1 MLAGLQP
8 LKLEVASVMAV
19 AADLLVMEMALASV
33 SALANVS
40 DWLDAR
46 DGKLTEFQNVH
57 FGSFSVSV
65 GGWETLKV

>member
-40 DWLDAR
+40 D
-46 DGKLTEFQNVH
+46 
-57 FGSFSVSV
+57 
-65 GGWETLKV
+65 